1 MMDRRHSQGYSDA
14 GFTDEAEGSPAASQ
28 FSQAMEGSSMSDTRG
43 TVDYGNWVPWKLV
56 YIPAI
61 LAIVFMGFS
70 LWWRP
75 LLLGAFLCIL
85 ASGYLI
91 YARRQF
97 SPEGGNLQARLRDL
111 VFAHLAWNGDGK
123 LLDIG
128 CGNGALAVEAARR
141 YPHAQVTG
149 IDCWG
154 GKWEYSIER
163 CQSNALNASVAE
175 RTRFQKASAARLPF
189 PDETFDVV
197 VSNMVFH
204 EVQEARDKRT
214 VIREALRVLKKGGVF
229 SFQDLFVWKSL
240 YGEPQDLVA
249 AVRSWGIDEV
259 NLIDTSRQSFVP
271 RSMRLPFTVGDTGL
285 LCGTK

>member
-1 MMDRRHSQGYSDA
+1 
-14 GFTDEAEGSPAASQ
+14 
-28 FSQAMEGSSMSDTRG
+28 MSDTRG
-43 TVDYGNWVPWKLV
+43 TVDYGNWVPWKFV

-61 LAIVFMGFS
+61 LAVVFMGFS

-85 ASGYLI
+85 ASGYFT

-111 VFAHLAWNGDGK
+111 VFDHIAWNGDGT

-128 CGNGALAVEAARR
+128 CGNGALAIEAARR

-149 IDCWG
+149 IDFWG
-154 GKWEYSIER
+154 GKWEYSMER

-175 RTRFQKASAARLPF
+175 RTLFQKASAAQLPF
-189 PDETFDVV
+189 PDETFGVV

-204 EVQEARDKRT
+204 EVAELRDKRT

-229 SFQDLFVWKSL
+229 SFQDLFMWKTI
-240 YGEPQDLVA
+240 YGEPQDLIA
-249 AVRSWGIDEV
+249 AVRSWGIDDV

-271 RSMRLPFTVGDTGL
+271 LPMRLPFMVGNTGL
-285 LCGTK
+285 LYGRK